1 MARDSND
8 KIMQVEKPIVNSPFD
23 EPKTYWEI
31 SKFKEPKLAK
41 RRRPAKYFYRVPET
55 AGRRHKRKRQEDG
68 LDLFDDRHAV
78 VRNSDEHEYD
88 FDVNDMRRRVKKW
101 REGAL
106 SGGAPYDE
114 ATPITRAL
122 LRHWWSHDRKQ
133 RLFFCQ
139 LEAAETIIFLQEAP
153 KKYRKGMGEVPRD
166 IVDERQEVDP
176 FIRYACKMATGTGKT
191 TVMGMLVAWSILNSR
206 NDPRGKRFSDTVLIM
221 CPSITI
227 RNRLQELDPTNGDGS
242 IYWTRDLV
250 PRDMLPRM
258 AEGEVMIANWHKLE
272 VRECNEVNGAKS
284 NVTRNGVKT
293 PIIKNGK
300 PTGKFKY
307 LESDEAWMKRVRRE
321 LSRGSR
327 GRSARWLV
335 FNDEAHHA
343 YRRGDAYDDAKKIK
357 VKDYSTESDAYNE
370 RTATVWID
378 GLDRINRMQGGG
390 DGRHGISMCV
400 DLSATP
406 FYLQCTGNDVGRP
419 FPWIVSDFSL
429 LDSIESGLVKI
440 PQLPS
445 RDGRGGD
452 GEDDRAAYF
461 NIWRHIQK
469 QAEADG
475 LGKRM
480 TPNIV
485 MNYAAAPINVLAEDW
500 KSKFKIEWDRPTP
513 PVFIVVCNN
522 TKIAEDLYKWISGE
536 PTGKAYAVP
545 PAQFRNTPGN
555 RVTIRVDTATFKEIE
570 SGGGKGDAKLLR
582 FTLDTIGKTEWP
594 GGSPPADWAAFVEEY
609 NAKAAND
616 ETGKMRQMDLSIPPG
631 RDIRCIVS
639 VSMLTEGWDAN
650 NVTHIVGLRPFGSQ
664 LLCEQVIGRA
674 LRRQSYAIKYD
685 KLLSEETAT
694 VFGVPFELVP
704 FKTNVVKPKDNEREM
719 NQIYTVDSKVEFR
732 IAVPKVVGYVPA
744 GSSDI
749 DVDWKYVPKQQLVGL
764 DRVEVKQLTASDGRD
779 LAHGAGKTENL
790 DPENV
795 RRNFRKQQVAF
806 TLARNVCDRYLEL
819 SGDDDDPIP
828 LHALFRKVLPHAIHY
843 MDEKI
848 IAEKDRDVRDIA
860 VDSNEMNKA
869 VHALGSALRKGGGK
883 TLEVARVPLKRD
895 SEISTDNVDFP
906 SARRIRVAEKCHL
919 NAMLIDSELEGDAGK
934 VMDMHP
940 GVKRWV
946 KNDVKGLG
954 LLIPYWNRKGLKSEY
969 EPDFVVVTDKGVN
982 VIVEMKGVE
991 DDPARIK
998 AKAAE
1003 RWVAAVNNTGEHGQ
1017 WAYIMVQLLGDLRVG
1032 LDQFCEMQNKMA

>member
-1 MARDSND
+1 MARDGND
-8 KIMQVEKPIVNSPFD
+8 KVMQVEKPIINSPFD
-23 EPKTYWEI
+23 EPEKYWEI
-31 SKFKEPKLAK
+31 SKFKEPTLVK
-41 RRRPAKYFYRVPET
+41 RRRSAKYFYRVPET
-55 AGRRHKRKRQEDG
+55 AGRRHKRQRQDDG
-68 LDLFDDRHAV
+68 LELFDDRHAV
-78 VRNSDEHEYD
+78 VRNSDEHDYD
-88 FDVNDMRRRVKKW
+88 FDINDMRRRVKKW

-106 SGGAPYDE
+106 SDGARYE
-114 ATPITRAL
+114 GATPITRAL
-122 LRHWWSHDRKQ
+122 LRHWWSHERRQ

-139 LEAAETIIFLQEAP
+139 LEAAETIIFLKEAP
-153 KKYRKGMGEVPRD
+153 KKYRKGMDEVPRD

-191 TVMGMLVAWSILNSR
+191 TVMGMLSAWSILNSR
-206 NDPRGKRFSDTVLIM
+206 NNPRDKRFSDTVLVM
-221 CPSITI
+221 CSSITI
-227 RNRLQELDPTNGDGS
+227 RNRLRELDPANGDGS

-250 PRDMLPRM
+250 PRDMRPRM

-272 VRECNEVNGAKS
+272 VRECNEVNGTKS
-284 NVTRNGVKT
+284 SVTKTGVRT

-300 PTGKFKY
+300 PTGDFKY
-307 LESDEAWMKRVRRE
+307 LESDAAWMKRIRRE
-321 LSRGSR
+321 ISKGGR
-327 GRSARWLV
+327 GRSSHWLV

-343 YRRGDAYDDAKKIK
+343 YRRGDAYDDAKKTK
-357 VKDYSTESDAYNE
+357 VKDYSTESDAHNE

-378 GLDRINRMQGGG
+378 GLDRIDQLLGGG
-390 DGRHGISMCV
+390 DGGHGISMCV

-445 RDGRGGD
+445 RDSRGGD

-469 QAEADG
+469 QAETDD

-480 TPNIV
+480 TPDIV

-500 KSKFKIEWDRPTP
+500 KNKFETEWDRPTP

-522 TKIAEDLYKWISGE
+522 TKIATDIHQWISGE
-536 PTGKAYAVP
+536 PTEGANAVP

-555 RVTIRVDTATFKEIE
+555 KVTIRVDTAMFKEIE
-570 SGGGKGDAKLLR
+570 SGGGKADAKLLR
-582 FTLDTIGKTEWP
+582 FTLDSIGKTEWP
-594 GGSPPADWAAFVEEY
+594 GGNPPADWAAFVEEH
-609 NAKAAND
+609 NAKVAND
-616 ETGKMRQMDLSIPPG
+616 NTGEMKLMDVAIPPG

-674 LRRQSYAIKYD
+674 LRRQSYAIDDD

-704 FKTNVVKPKDNEREM
+704 FKTNVVKPKDSNREM
-719 NQIYTVDSKVEFR
+719 NRIHTVDSKNEFR
-732 IAVPKVVGYVPA
+732 IAVPNVLGYAPA
-744 GSSDI
+744 GNSGI
-749 DVDWKYVPKQQLVGL
+749 HVDWDQVPEQKLVGL
-764 DRVEVKQLTASDGRD
+764 NEVQVKQLTAIDGRD
-779 LAHGAGKTENL
+779 LIHGAGKTENL

-795 RRNFRKQQVAF
+795 RRHFRKQQIAF
-806 TLARNVCDRYLEL
+806 ILGKKVCDRYLEL
-819 SGDDDDPIP
+819 SGDDDNPIP
-828 LHALFRKVLPHAIHY
+828 LHALFREVLPHAIRY
-843 MDEKI
+843 MDERI
-848 IAEKDRDVRDIA
+848 IAEKDGDVRDIA
-860 VDSNEMNKA
+860 VDSNEMSKA
-869 VHALGSALRKGGGK
+869 VHALCNALRSGAEE
-883 TLEVARVPLKRD
+883 TLEVARVPLKQDR
-895 SEISTDNVDFP
+895 EISTDNVDFP
-906 SARRIRVAEKCHL
+906 SARKARVAKKCHL
-919 NAMLIDSELEGDAGK
+919 NAMLIHSELEGDAGK
-934 VMDMHP
+934 VMDLHP

-1003 RWVAAVNNTGEHGQ
+1003 RWVAAVNNTGEHGE
-1017 WAYIMVQLLGDLRVG
+1017 WAYIMVKLLGELRAE
-1032 LDQFCEMQNKMA
+1032 LDGFCEAQSKVT